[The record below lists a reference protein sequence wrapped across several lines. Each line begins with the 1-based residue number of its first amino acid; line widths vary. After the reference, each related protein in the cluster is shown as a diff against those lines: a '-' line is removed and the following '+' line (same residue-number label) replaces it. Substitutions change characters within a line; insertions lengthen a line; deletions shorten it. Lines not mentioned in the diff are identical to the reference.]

1 MQNTHKSRFIA
12 VFALLGG
19 LGLAIIILAV
29 TAVSAAEGQA
39 SRWQA
44 TQTTPA
50 PSATITASPTVSP
63 TPSPSPTPTPV
74 AAIYMP
80 WMSVFKTPA
89 VELLRAL
96 TSDQNGG
103 KLQAFLPGET
113 ILYKAGGVNN
123 TGEAAQ
129 VGLRWDLDGPC
140 AAGVVYSNTLTVA
153 PLWETVHYSTAP
165 GCSGVFTA
173 TASLRYE
180 ALEQSRVTR
189 YAVNPPGS
197 IQVNVQHGFDKCY
210 FPDLDDMETW
220 WLKSPYVVYNLY
232 LGGIS
237 FACDDQP
244 LDAVWV
250 HQAAQQGWQFILAWV
265 GPQAPCSKFK
275 HKFSEDPDEAYIEGR
290 EEASSAHS
298 AAVNLGFFGPKVIYY
313 DLESYSGAD
322 AECRDAA
329 KQFLKGW
336 SEKLHDLG
344 EKSGAYGA
352 PCTSYISDWATV
364 ATPPDDVWIAHW
376 YLDEYDPDATVWDT
390 PCLSDSLWPGSR
402 RLKQYAGGHD
412 ETWGGVRLRI
422 DSNVL
427 NGEVNLLPV
436 GAAEASQ
443 PGLAQVL
450 LERESE
456 PLRDLGLF
464 SHSQGWVIADER
476 LLVTQDGGGSWQD
489 ITPQL
494 EGDLGVGS
502 GAGGTHLLGVE
513 FYDHLHGWA
522 ALATG
527 GLDGLAIAHTRDG
540 GLSWQIERLPVGISP
555 DEAGVERAYFEVLD
569 ANRTYL
575 ALKLHSGNSFS
586 LGRLFYLQSEGG
598 RGIEWE
604 ERSLPI
610 GEAVRFAN
618 ELNGWTSGGA
628 DGKQAY
634 RTSDGGWSWEE
645 MQKNSHSQL
654 YVDGSGSSEAAED
667 GLEVLD
673 NLPEGTLAADATPE
687 GYTWAIVQ
695 RGACQGEKRS
705 GETVTCTQSWALLAS
720 EDGGKT
726 WEEIAVEPDP
736 GG

>member
-1 MQNTHKSRFIA
+1 MQNTRKSRFMA
-12 VFALLGG
+12 SLALVGG
-19 LGLAIIILAV
+19 LGLAIIILAT
-29 TAVSAAEGQA
+29 TAVSAAEGRV
-39 SRWQA
+39 SRWQV
-44 TQTTPA
+44 TETTPA
-50 PSATITASPTVSP
+50 PTATVTASPTA
-63 TPSPSPTPTPV
+63 SPSPTPTPV

-80 WMSVFKTPA
+80 WMSVFKTPE
-89 VELLRAL
+89 VELLTAL
-96 TSDQNGG
+96 TSDQSGG
-103 KLQAFLPGET
+103 KLQAFQPGET
-113 ILYKAGGVNN
+113 MIYKAGGVNN
-123 TGEAAQ
+123 TGAPVP
-129 VGLRWDLDGPC
+129 VGLRWELDGPC
-140 AAGVVYSNTLTVA
+140 AAGTVYSNTLSI
-153 PLWETVHYSTAP
+153 PPIWETAHYSTAP

-180 ALEQSRVTR
+180 ALEQSLYTR

-275 HKFSEDPDEAYIEGR
+275 HKFSEDPGEAYTEGR
-290 EEASSAHS
+290 EEASSAH
-298 AAVNLGFFGPKVIYY
+298 AAAESLGFFGPKVIYY

-344 EKSGAYGA
+344 DKSGAYGA

-376 YLDEYDPDATVWDT
+376 YLDEYDPEATVWDT
-390 PCLSDSLWPGSR
+390 PCLSDSLWPDNQ

-427 NGEVNLLPV
+427 HGEVNLLPV
-436 GAAEASQ
+436 GVAAASQ
-443 PGLAQVL
+443 PGLAQVVL
-450 LERESE
+450 QRESE

-464 SHSQGWVIADER
+464 SHSQGWVIAGER
-476 LLVTQDGGGSWQD
+476 LLVSEDGGGSWQD
-489 ITPQL
+489 ITPEL
-494 EGDLGVGS
+494 EGKPE
-502 GAGGTHLLGVE
+502 TRLLEVE
-513 FYDHLHGWA
+513 FYDRLHGWA

-527 GLDGLAIAHTRDG
+527 GLDGLAVAHTRDG
-540 GLSWQIERLPVGISP
+540 GQTWQVERLPGGNSP
-555 DEAGVERAYFEVLD
+555 DETGVERAYFELLD
-569 ANRTYL
+569 QDSAYL
-575 ALKLHSGNSFS
+575 ALKLQTGSSFS
-586 LGRLFYLQSEGG
+586 LGRLMRLEAIHGG
-598 RGIEWE
+598 EINWE
-604 ERSLPI
+604 ARDLPL
-610 GEAVRFAN
+610 GEPVIFED

-634 RTSDGGWSWEE
+634 FTTDGGRSWTE
-645 MQKNSHSQL
+645 MQRFAHRQDVL
-654 YVDGSGSSEAAED
+654 QQD
-667 GLEVLD
+667 GLAGVSGLLQGG
-673 NLPEGTLAADATPE
+673 LPEGTLAADITAG
-687 GYTWAIVQ
+687 GYAWAIVQ
-695 RGACQGEKRS
+695 DGACLGEKRP
-705 GETVTCTQSWALLAS
+705 GQTVTCTQSWALLRS

-726 WEEIAVEPDP
+726 WEEIAVEPGP

>member
-1 MQNTHKSRFIA
+1 MQNTRKSRFTISL
-12 VFALLGG
+12 ALVGG
-19 LGLAIIILAV
+19 LGLAIIILAT
-29 TAVSAAEGQA
+29 TAVSTAEGRVNWLQVTETMPVPT
-39 SRWQA
+39 A
-44 TQTTPA
+44 TVA
-50 PSATITASPTVSP
+50 ATR
-63 TPSPSPTPTPV
+63 TPSLSPTPTPV

-96 TSDQNGG
+96 TSDQSGG

-113 ILYKAGGVNN
+113 IIYQTGGVNN
-123 TGEAAQ
+123 TG
-129 VGLRWDLDGPC
+129 GLADAGLDWVLDGPC
-140 AAGVVYSNTLTVA
+140 ASGVVYSDTHTLA
-153 PLWETVHYSTAP
+153 PIWEHDHYSTAP
-165 GCSGVFTA
+165 GCTGVFTA

-180 ALEQSRVTR
+180 TLEQSRATR

-220 WLKSPYVVYNLY
+220 WLSSPYVVYNLY

-237 FACDDQP
+237 FACDDMP

-275 HKFSEDPDEAYIEGR
+275 HKFSEDPGEAYIEGR
-290 EEASSAHS
+290 EEAASAHS
-298 AAVNLGFFGPKVIYY
+298 AAVSLGFFGPKVIYY

-322 AECRDAA
+322 AECRQAA
-329 KQFLKGW
+329 KAFLQGW

-344 EKSGAYGA
+344 DKSGAYGA

-364 ATPPDDVWIAHW
+364 DTPPDDVWIAHW

-402 RLKQYAGGHD
+402 RLKQYAGGHN
-412 ETWGGVRLRI
+412 ETWGGVRMRI

-443 PGLAQVL
+443 PGLAQVVL
-450 LERESE
+450 RRQSE
-456 PLRDLGLF
+456 PLHDLGLF

-476 LLVTQDGGGSWQD
+476 LLVTQDGGWSWQD
-489 ITPQL
+489 ITPEL
-494 EGDLGVGS
+494 EGEPN
-502 GAGGTHLLGVE
+502 ARLLGAA
-513 FYDHLHGWA
+513 FSDRMHGWA
-522 ALATG
+522 ALSPG
-527 GLDGLAIAHTRDG
+527 GLVGLAVARTRDG
-540 GLSWQIERLPVGISP
+540 GHTWQIEMPPVGITP

-569 ANRTYL
+569 AHRAYL
-575 ALKLHSGNSFS
+575 ALKLRSGSSFS
-586 LGRLFYLQSEGG
+586 LGRLFYL
-598 RGIEWE
+598 RGDSGQGVEWE
-604 ERSLPI
+604 ERNLPV
-610 GEAVRFAN
+610 GEPVIFED
-618 ELNGWTSGGA
+618 ELNGWTNGGA

-634 RTSDGGWSWEE
+634 RTSDGGWSWEDIG
-645 MQKNSHSQL
+645 QNTHSHSPGNVSGL
-654 YVDGSGSSEAAED
+654 AGAAGDGQP
-667 GLEVLD
+667 GLAS
-673 NLPEGTLAADATPE
+673 LPQGTLAADATID
-687 GYTWAIVQ
+687 GYAWAIVQ
-695 RGACQGEKRS
+695 DGACLGEKRP
-705 GETVTCTQSWALLAS
+705 GQTVTCTQRWELLAS

-726 WEEIAVEPDP
+726 WEEVAVEPDL